1 MKANWQM
8 WESYF
13 SKEICEQIVKE
24 ALVLPAKNAE
34 IGFEFSKV
42 SKEVRR
48 SKVRWIERHTQ
59 NLRWLIEEL
68 EHLVQVANRN
78 AFGVD
83 VTRLFELQFT
93 EYDGQDQGYY
103 DWHNDVNWDDYR
115 TTHRKLSVVVQL
127 SDPSTYK
134 GGNFEMQT
142 LHLEPPK
149 PEPLKKQ
156 GSVLVFPSFLQ
167 HKVNPVTTGIRHSLV
182 GWMEGPKW
190 R

>member
-8 WESYF
+8 WEGYF
-13 SKEICEQIVKE
+13 SSEVCANIVSLAKNI
-24 ALVLPAKNAE
+24 PAKQAV
-34 IGFEFSKV
+34 IGFNDPKISQ
-42 SKEVRR
+42 EVRR
-48 SKVRWIERHTQ
+48 SKVRWIERHHQ
-59 NLRWLIEEL
+59 DLRWVMEET
-68 EHLVQVANRN
+68 EHLIHTANRN

-83 VTRLFELQFT
+83 ITKLFELQFT
-93 EYDGQDQGYY
+93 EYSGEDKGHY
-103 DWHNDVNWDDYR
+103 DWHNDVNWDDFK

-127 SDPSTYK
+127 SSPTDYE
-134 GGNFEMQT
+134 GGAFEMQT

-156 GSVLVFPSFLQ
+156 GTVLVFPSFLQ
-167 HKVNPVTTGIRHSLV
+167 HKVNPVTSGTRHSLV